1 MATAKAVKL
10 PSLLYGTAW
19 KKDRTKELMKQALL
33 SGFRG
38 VDTAAQPKH
47 YQEHL
52 VGAGIRAA
60 LQEGQFKREDLYI
73 QTKFTSINGQDLKA
87 GVPYDPRDS
96 IADQVNSSVASSL
109 LNLRHTEHD
118 GGEKPYV
125 DCLVLHSP
133 FPTTSQTLE
142 AWQAMETHVPEHVP
156 TLGISNCYDL
166 TLLQALYDS
175 ADVKPSILQNRF
187 YRDTGYDRSLRT
199 YCQSKGIVYQS
210 FWTLTAN
217 PHLLKSEPVAI
228 LRHQA
233 NVSREV
239 ALYSLVLGLGNVQV
253 LCGTTNAARMQ
264 KDLAGV
270 AEVQAWKTQNEA
282 QWQDVMTAFD
292 RLLR

>member
-19 KKDRTKELMKQALL
+19 KKDRTQELVKQALL

-38 VDTAAQPKH
+38 IDTAAQPKH
-47 YQEHL
+47 YQEHF

-60 LQEGQFKREDLYI
+60 LQEGQFKREDLYV
-73 QTKFTSINGQDLKA
+73 QTKFTSINGQDVKA
-87 GVPYDPRDS
+87 GVPYDPQDS
-96 IADQVNSSVASSL
+96 IADQVKSSVASSL
-109 LNLRHTEHD
+109 LNLRPTEHD

-133 FPTTSQTLE
+133 FPTTSQTLQ
-142 AWQAMETHVPEHVP
+142 AWKAMEAHVPEQVR

-166 TLLQALYDS
+166 QLLQALYDS

-199 YCQSKGIVYQS
+199 YCRSKGIVYQS

-217 PHLLKSEPVAI
+217 PHLLKSDPVAA
-228 LRHQA
+228 LRGHA
-233 NVSREV
+233 NVSKEV

-264 KDLAGV
+264 DDLAGV
-270 AEVQAWKTQNEA
+270 AEVQTWKSQHEMD
-282 QWQDVMTAFD
+282 WHDIVTAFD
-292 RLLR
+292 RLLH